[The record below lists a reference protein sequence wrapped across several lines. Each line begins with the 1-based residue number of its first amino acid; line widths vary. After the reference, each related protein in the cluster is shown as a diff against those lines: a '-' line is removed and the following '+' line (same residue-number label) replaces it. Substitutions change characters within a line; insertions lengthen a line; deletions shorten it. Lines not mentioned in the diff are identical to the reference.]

1 MTRDE
6 AESHIENLYGLS
18 PSGSL
23 DADECLS
30 ELLEKMGTSAL
41 TDDAVIRLAEIQMDR
56 NDATYT

>member
-6 AESHIENLYGLS
+6 AESHIDNLYDLS
-18 PSGSL
+18 PSGSI

-30 ELLEKMGTSAL
+30 ELLEKMGASAL

-56 NDATYT
+56 NDATHA